1 MPISYHMMQYGSYEV
16 EKNRVIYSMTDYFS
30 VFSGWLIPIKR
41 AMEEWDIDFHKAL
54 ADCNIRTS
62 DFKDQE
68 SRLSADKVSQLI
80 EYCNQLKNR
89 HHFAITIAENFHPST
104 FHALGYAMMA
114 SDSLY
119 DAFKRIVR
127 YKKVVSNTCTIKI
140 EESPEVSKLVLTP
153 VLYESTNRPILS
165 QNSIITFIAT
175 LVKFARET
183 SSHNFKP
190 LEVNLNWSKTEE
202 NFQFLSNFFDCP
214 VNFDQNEISFSCK
227 TLTLKEPLLGGNTL
241 VTQSHEKLLNEFLSR
256 LDKNDVVQT
265 VKNNIYDMLP
275 LGTPTQTD
283 IAKQIGMSLRNLQ
296 RKLNEQDA
304 CYRDLLEETRK
315 KLALEYITQVHLSL
329 SEIGYLVGFANIGNF
344 NRAFKRWTNYA
355 PGEYRK
361 DKHLA

>member
-1 MPISYHMMQYGSYEV
+1 
-16 EKNRVIYSMTDYFS
+16 MTDYFS
-30 VFSGWLIPIKR
+30 VLSGWLIPIKR
-41 AMEEWDIDFHKAL
+41 AMDEWDIDFNTAL
-54 ADCNIRTS
+54 ADCGIKTS

-68 SRLSADKVSQLI
+68 SRLSAERVAQLI
-80 EYCNQLKNR
+80 EYCNRLKNR
-89 HHFAITIAENFHPST
+89 HDFAITVAENFHPGT
-104 FHALGYAMMA
+104 FHVLGYAMMA

-127 YKKVVSNTCTIKI
+127 YKKVISNTCSIKL
-140 EESPEVSKLVLTP
+140 EESPDECKLVLTP
-153 VLYESTNRPILS
+153 FLYESTNRPVLS
-165 QNSIITFIAT
+165 HNSIITFIAT

-183 SSHNFKP
+183 SSHTFKP
-190 LEVNLNWSKTEE
+190 LEVNLTWSNTE
-202 NFQFLSNFFDCP
+202 NKFQFLNDFFDCP
-214 VNFDQNEISFSCK
+214 VNFDQNEISFSCNMVIF
-227 TLTLKEPLLGGNTL
+227 KEPLLGGNSL
-241 VTQSHEKLLNEFLSR
+241 VTQSHEKMLNEFLSR

-315 KLALEYITQVHLSL
+315 KLALEYITQLHLSL
-329 SEIGYLVGFANIGNF
+329 SEVGYLVGFANIGNF